1 MHCYKIDP
9 WDHTILMAFHGTG
22 KKILTHNGCKNKT
35 SIQAPHYHIHPEWDM
50 VRRPIPLGWL
60 MWWHR
65 WWGYLQLIG
74 LLSPFHLVLYRKETI
89 NFWGSSAYFHQA
101 TTWLSLFES
110 DFCQYW
116 QACIWYIDN
125 CKSCRWKPGNP
136 AEILKHELVLKT
148 TLIVIMTPHQT
159 HIRCRGH
166 PINGTALPQACDVMW
181 RPRVFKMRLVIF
193 LLAHVSSPKSWW
205 SCTPTSKKKNCKPII
220 NSVSKFQKASWLGKW
235 HHLCKFVNILAWKTN
250 QIGNMK
256 TAKP

>member
-1 MHCYKIDP
+1 MGPGEEAHSPGVAHVVTLVVRVFAIDRP
-9 WDHTILMAFHGTG
+9 FATFPPCPVQKRNNKLVRIKCIL
-22 KKILTHNGCKNKT
+22 
-35 SIQAPHYHIHPEWDM
+35 S
-50 VRRPIPLGWL
+50 
-60 MWWHR
+60 
-65 WWGYLQLIG
+65 
-74 LLSPFHLVLYRKETI
+74 
-89 NFWGSSAYFHQA
+89 
-101 TTWLSLFES
+101 TWLSLFES

-116 QACIWYIDN
+116 QECRWYIDN
-125 CKSCRWKPGNP
+125 NYKSCRWKPGNP

-166 PINGTALPQACDVMW
+166 PINGTAIPQACDDTVMW

-205 SCTPTSKKKNCKPII
+205 SCTPTSKKKNCKTII
-220 NSVSKFQKASWLGKW
+220 NSVSKFQKASWLAKW